1 MRHVACSGRLAEE
14 ARRAEEGAVG
24 CFILAPTVIT
34 AFRPRP
40 YTWVSPHAKHSAPV
54 YLSAEV
60 AVMALPAY
68 GLEIS
73 VVDPDTQVGAYEVTP
88 ASTRSI

>member
-1 MRHVACSGRLAEE
+1 MHETCRLA
-14 ARRAEEGAVG
+14 RADWQKRLEAVG